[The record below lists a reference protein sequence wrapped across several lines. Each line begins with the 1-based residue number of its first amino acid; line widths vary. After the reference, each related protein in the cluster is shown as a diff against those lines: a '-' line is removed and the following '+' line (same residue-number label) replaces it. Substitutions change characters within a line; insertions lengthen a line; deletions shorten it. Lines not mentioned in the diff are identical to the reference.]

1 MAEAPSKS
9 NGGAPSS
16 STDLSQFHPKIQQL
30 FRGKENKLRMIDEWV
45 LMETLGMGGYSKV
58 KLGLHQKTG
67 QKAALKIMFA
77 DHTGKMSQSKKKQL
91 MRELN
96 VMKKVDHPNVIKL
109 ITFNADAKYPEANG
123 KYTPCIMTALE
134 FAAGGELFDYLMY
147 TGHFDDAAT
156 RSYFKQLIDGLDSMH
171 KAGIAHRDL
180 KPENLLMDS
189 SFTLK
194 IADFGFAT
202 EFMDANGN
210 MNLMKTPCG
219 TKNYLA
225 PEFWKGQKY
234 SYKCDIFAAG
244 IILFTTYAGFP
255 PFMEAQPNDWW
266 WDKYSIALQKLDRAN
281 ELRKIIK
288 TNVNLQDKD
297 SSENKEM
304 EACLHD
310 ARKRMQLF
318 WKAHSKKRKFED
330 DDFKDIALN
339 LIHPKPKERMDIKD
353 IIKHKWFTK
362 GPFYNKD
369 ELKLYLTKRVKT
381 VLQGRARKIRKL
393 MQEQQQKVGGQV
405 ERTGIVR
412 DPTSKN
418 PKVFVK
424 ELTVEQEKIWRR
436 LVNKNDGI
444 DKNYDY
450 DTSLESVKEGLF
462 PDSMFQFYTSIS
474 PGEVAVRIQNAC
486 VKFGAKC
493 NINPKDNIINIT
505 VGFSQEIEMPDGAKI
520 TKQEKI
526 TFCVKQFFV
535 SDPPKLEPQD
545 TLFARDDISYLVSFK
560 RLQGTFEVYN
570 KMVNRF
576 IKNEHVAE
584 IIDWNSMGVSEEDI
598 ISKTSSNV
606 SINDD
611 EKAEN
616 DQ

>member
-1 MAEAPSKS
+1 
-9 NGGAPSS
+9 
-16 STDLSQFHPKIQQL
+16 
-30 FRGKENKLRMIDEWV
+30 
-45 LMETLGMGGYSKV
+45 
-58 KLGLHQKTG
+58 
-67 QKAALKIMFA
+67 
-77 DHTGKMSQSKKKQL
+77 MSQSKKKQL

-109 ITFNADAKYPEANG
+109 ITFNAEAKYPEANG

-156 RSYFKQLIDGLDSMH
+156 RSYFKQLIDGLDAMH
-171 KAGIAHRDL
+171 SAGIAHRDL

-210 MNLMKTPCG
+210 MNMMKTPCG

-266 WDKYSIALQKLDRAN
+266 WDKYSIALEKLARAN

-288 TNVNLQDKD
+288 QNKNLDND
-297 SSENKEM
+297 SAENKEM

-339 LIHPKPKERMDIKD
+339 LIHPKPENRMDIKQ

-369 ELKLYLTKRVKT
+369 ELKLYLTKRVKI

-393 MQEQQQKVGGQV
+393 MQEQQSG
-405 ERTGIVR
+405 R
-412 DPTSKN
+412 PKN
-418 PKVFVK
+418 TNTTKRALGDEKFGKVFCREITDDK
-424 ELTVEQEKIWRR
+424 ELQIWDK
-436 LVNKNDGI
+436 LKDGL
-444 DKNYDY
+444 DKEYDY
-450 DTSLESVKEGLF
+450 DYSLDTVKDGSL
-462 PDSMFQFYTSIS
+462 PNSTWQFMTKYS
-474 PGEVAVRIQNAC
+474 PGEVAVRLQNAA
-486 VKFGAKC
+486 VKNGASVTV
-493 NINPKDNIINIT
+493 NPKDNIITIK
-505 VGFSQEIEMPDGAKI
+505 VGFMQDIEMPDGEKI
-520 TKQEKI
+520 KKKETI
-526 TFCVKQFFV
+526 TFCAKQFFLY
-535 SDPPKLEPQD
+535 DAPKLEEKD
-545 TLFARDDISYLVSFK
+545 TLLFRRDIFYLVSFK
-560 RLQGTFEVYN
+560 RLQGTFDVYN
-570 KMVNRF
+570 KMVSKF
-576 IKNEHVAE
+576 LKHEDLTE
-584 IIDWNSMGVSEEDI
+584 IVDFETMGVSMD
-598 ISKTSSNV
+598 SKDDNND
-606 SINDD
+606 NDD
-611 EKAEN
+611 QK
-616 DQ
+616 DDK

>member
-1 MAEAPSKS
+1 
-9 NGGAPSS
+9 
-16 STDLSQFHPKIQQL
+16 
-30 FRGKENKLRMIDEWV
+30 
-45 LMETLGMGGYSKV
+45 
-58 KLGLHQKTG
+58 
-67 QKAALKIMFA
+67 
-77 DHTGKMSQSKKKQL
+77 
-91 MRELN
+91 
-96 VMKKVDHPNVIKL
+96 
-109 ITFNADAKYPEANG
+109 
-123 KYTPCIMTALE
+123 MTALE

-156 RSYFKQLIDGLDSMH
+156 RSYFKQLIDGLDAMH

-288 TNVNLQDKD
+288 TNANLQDKD
-297 SSENKEM
+297 SAENKEM

-393 MQEQQQKVGGQV
+393 MQEQQQKQQGGQHQK
-405 ERTGIVR
+405 TGIVR
-412 DPTSKN
+412 DLESEVQ
-418 PKVFVK
+418 KVFVQ
-424 ELTVEQEKIWRR
+424 ELTTEQEKIWRK
-436 LVNKNDGI
+436 LINKNDGI
-444 DKNYDY
+444 DRKYHY
-450 DTSLESVKEGLF
+450 DTSLDSVKDGLF

-493 NINPKDNIINIT
+493 NINPKDNIVCSLSLHIYPYNT
-505 VGFSQEIEMPDGAKI
+505 VLY
-520 TKQEKI
+520 T
-526 TFCVKQFFV
+526 
-535 SDPPKLEPQD
+535 
-545 TLFARDDISYLVSFK
+545 
-560 RLQGTFEVYN
+560 
-570 KMVNRF
+570 
-576 IKNEHVAE
+576 
-584 IIDWNSMGVSEEDI
+584 
-598 ISKTSSNV
+598 
-606 SINDD
+606 
-611 EKAEN
+611 
-616 DQ
+616 